1 MKKCLTSICPCC
13 MYVGN
18 QIYHSCSSRGPEEAL
33 YLFEV
38 NRNPRWLS
46 SPLIGRAIFSF
57 LRFTVCKVGRHW
69 TEVNF
74 TGPNNKNWYY
84 LSKYFL
90 CSWHANPACEVIIL
104 EKGQLADGH
113 TVIASLKPLGQL
125 ETTFVGMF
133 IGWSSETV
141 MFFCCCCLER
151 YKRNNRPKVI
161 FFRKS
166 NFLYT
171 TTLNYFFTNLQ
182 FFYFQ
187 KGELPYSYRL
197 VSIVNHI
204 GSSSI
209 VGE

>member
-1 MKKCLTSICPCC
+1 VSVDFTYSKSQEGENSSAYQRRGQPSWISIHFKKIQSFFGTPRRTT
-13 MYVGN
+13 V
-18 QIYHSCSSRGPEEAL
+18 
-33 YLFEV
+33 V
-38 NRNPRWLS
+38 NVVS
-46 SPLIGRAIFSF
+46 DI
-57 LRFTVCKVGRHW
+57 H
-69 TEVNF
+69 
-74 TGPNNKNWYY
+74 NKNWYY

-171 TTLNYFFTNLQ
+171 TTLNFFFTNLH

-187 KGELPYSYRL
+187 RGELPYSYRL

-204 GSSSI
+204 GSSNCMPNCQMPIS
-209 VGE
+209 